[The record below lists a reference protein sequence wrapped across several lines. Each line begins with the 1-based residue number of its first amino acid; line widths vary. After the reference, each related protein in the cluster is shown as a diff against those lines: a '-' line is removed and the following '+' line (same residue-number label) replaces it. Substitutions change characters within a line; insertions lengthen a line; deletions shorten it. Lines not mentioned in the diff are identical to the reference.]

1 MKAIVIE
8 EFGGAEQL
16 KEKEVAKPA
25 CGVNQVL
32 IRTHATSVNP
42 VDFKIRQGHMK
53 EAAENFPLILGG
65 DVAGTVTEA
74 GSNVM
79 RFREGDRVFARPRQF
94 GTYAEY
100 VAVDGDIIARIPE
113 NLSFEEA
120 AAIPLAAM
128 TAWQALVVH
137 GRLAKGQKVLIH
149 AGAGGVGT
157 YAIQIAKSL
166 GAEVASTAS
175 ESNEA
180 LLRSLGVDHFINYK
194 KEDFSEILS
203 GYDVVLDTMGGDIQR
218 DSFKVLKS
226 GGHLVSLV
234 EQPDEKLAKVAGVTA
249 NVFMMEPKGDQLDQL
264 AELAAEGKLKSVIDG
279 IYPLSEQGVREAH
292 EKSETHHA
300 RGKLVIRVE

>member
-16 KEKEVAKPA
+16 KEQEVAKPA

-32 IRTHATSVNP
+32 IQTYATSVNP
-42 VDFKIRQGHMK
+42 VDFKIRQGDMK

-65 DVAGTVTEA
+65 DVAGIVAEA
-74 GSNVM
+74 GSNVT

-100 VAVDGDIIARIPE
+100 VAVDADIIARIPE
-113 NLSFEEA
+113 LLSFEEA

-128 TAWQALVVH
+128 TAWQALVDH
-137 GRLAKGQKVLIH
+137 GRLGKGQKVLIH

-194 KEDFSEILS
+194 KEDFSENLS

-234 EQPDEKLAKVAGVTA
+234 EQPDEKLAKEAGVTA

-264 AELAAEGKLKSVIDG
+264 AELAAEGKLKSIIDG
-279 IYPLSEQGVREAH
+279 TYPLTQQGVREAH
-292 EKSETHHA
+292 EKSETHHT
-300 RGKLVIRVE
+300 RGKLVIQVQ

>member
-8 EFGGAEQL
+8 KFGGAEQL
-16 KEKEVAKPA
+16 KEKEMPKPA

-32 IRTHATSVNP
+32 IRIHATSVNP
-42 VDFKIRQGHMK
+42 VDFKVRQGHMK
-53 EAAENFPLILGG
+53 EAVDSFPLILGG

-74 GSNVM
+74 GSNVT
-79 RFREGDRVFARPRQF
+79 RFRAGDRVFARPRHF
-94 GTYAEY
+94 GAYAEY
-100 VAVDGDIIARIPE
+100 VAVDADIIARIPE

-128 TAWQALVVH
+128 TAWQALVDH

-157 YAIQIAKSL
+157 YAIQIAKYL

-175 ESNEA
+175 ESNEE

-218 DSFKVLKS
+218 DSFKVLKA

-234 EQPDEKLAKVAGVTA
+234 EQPDEALAKEAGVTA

-264 AELAAEGKLKSVIDG
+264 AELAAEGKLRPIIDE
-279 IYPLSEQGVREAH
+279 IYPLSEQGLREAH
-292 EKSETHHA
+292 EKSETHHT

>member
-16 KEKEVAKPA
+16 KEQEVAKPR

-42 VDFKIRQGHMK
+42 VDFKIRQGDMK

-65 DVAGTVTEA
+65 DVAGIVAEA
-74 GSNVM
+74 GSNVT

-100 VAVDGDIIARIPE
+100 VAVDADIIARIPE
-113 NLSFEEA
+113 QLSFEEA

-128 TAWQALVVH
+128 TAWQALVDH
-137 GRLAKGQKVLIH
+137 GRLGKGQKLLIH

-234 EQPDEKLAKVAGVTA
+234 EQPDEKLAKEAGVTA

-264 AELAAEGKLKSVIDG
+264 AELASEGKLKSIIDG
-279 IYPLSEQGVREAH
+279 TYPLTQQGVREAH
-292 EKSETHHA
+292 EKSETHHT
-300 RGKLVIRVE
+300 RGKLVIQVQ

>member
-16 KEKEVAKPA
+16 KEKEVAKPT

-42 VDFKIRQGHMK
+42 VDFKIRQGDMK

-65 DVAGTVTEA
+65 DVAGIVAEA
-74 GSNVM
+74 GSNVT

-100 VAVDGDIIARIPE
+100 VAVDADIIARIPE

-128 TAWQALVVH
+128 TAWQALVDH
-137 GRLAKGQKVLIH
+137 GRLGKGQKVLIH

-218 DSFKVLKS
+218 NSFKVLKS

-234 EQPDEKLAKVAGVTA
+234 EQPDEKLAKKAGVTA

-279 IYPLSEQGVREAH
+279 TYPLTQQGVREAH
-292 EKSETHHA
+292 EKSETHHS
-300 RGKLVIRVE
+300 RGKLVIQVQ

>member
-8 EFGGAEQL
+8 AFGGPEQL
-16 KEKEVAKPA
+16 KEKEVQKPA

-42 VDFKIRQGHMK
+42 VDFKIRQGHLK
-53 EAAENFPLILGG
+53 EAADQLPMILGG
-65 DVAGTVTEA
+65 DVAGTVVEA
-74 GSNVM
+74 GSNVT

-100 VAVDGDIIARIPE
+100 VAVDADIVARIPE
-113 NLSFEEA
+113 QLSFEEA

-128 TAWQALVVH
+128 TAWQALVDH
-137 GRLAKGQKVLIH
+137 GHLGKGQKVLIH

-175 ESNEA
+175 AANEE

-194 KEDFSEILS
+194 KQDFSQILS
-203 GYDVVLDTMGGDIQR
+203 DYDVVLDTMGGDIQR

-226 GGHLVSLV
+226 GGRLVSLV
-234 EQPDEKLAKVAGVTA
+234 EQPDEKLAKEAGVTG
-249 NVFMMEPKGDQLDQL
+249 NVFMMEPKGDQLEQL
-264 AELAAEGKLKSVIDG
+264 AELAAAGKLKSIIDET
-279 IYPLSEQGVREAH
+279 YPLTEQGLRDAH
-292 EKSETHHA
+292 EKSESHHT
-300 RGKLVIRVE
+300 RGKLVITAD

>member
-16 KEKEVAKPA
+16 KEQEVAKPT

-32 IRTHATSVNP
+32 IQTHATSVNP
-42 VDFKIRQGHMK
+42 VDFKIRQGYMK
-53 EAAENFPLILGG
+53 EVAENFPLILGG
-65 DVAGTVTEA
+65 DVAGIVAEA
-74 GSNVM
+74 GSNVT

-100 VAVDGDIIARIPE
+100 VAVDADIIARIPE

-128 TAWQALVVH
+128 TAWQALVDH
-137 GRLAKGQKVLIH
+137 GRLGKGQKVLIH

-194 KEDFSEILS
+194 KKISRRFSP
-203 GYDVVLDTMGGDIQR
+203 V
-218 DSFKVLKS
+218 
-226 GGHLVSLV
+226 
-234 EQPDEKLAKVAGVTA
+234 
-249 NVFMMEPKGDQLDQL
+249 MMLCWTPW
-264 AELAAEGKLKSVIDG
+264 AVIFSA
-279 IYPLSEQGVREAH
+279 IASRC
-292 EKSETHHA
+292 
-300 RGKLVIRVE
+300 

>member
-8 EFGGAEQL
+8 QFGGAEQL
-16 KEKEVAKPA
+16 KEMEVTMPS

-32 IRTHATSVNP
+32 IQIHATSVNP
-42 VDFKIRQGHMK
+42 VDFKIRQGHLK
-53 EAAENFPLILGG
+53 EAAGDFPLILGG
-65 DVAGTVTEA
+65 DVAGTVVEA
-74 GSNVM
+74 GSNVT

-100 VAVDGDIIARIPE
+100 VAVDADIIARIPE
-113 NLSFEEA
+113 SLSFEEA

-128 TAWQALVVH
+128 TSWQALVDH
-137 GRLAKGQKVLIH
+137 GRLGKGQKVLIH

-175 ESNEA
+175 EANEE

-194 KEDFSEILS
+194 KEDFAEILS
-203 GYDVVLDTMGGDIQR
+203 DYDVVLDTMGGDIQR
-218 DSFKVLKS
+218 NSFKVLKS

-234 EQPDEKLAKVAGVTA
+234 EQPDENLAKEAGVTA

-264 AELAAEGKLKSVIDG
+264 AELAAEGQLKSIIDETF
-279 IYPLSEQGVREAH
+279 PLTEQGVREAH
-292 EKSETHHA
+292 EKSESHHT
-300 RGKLVIRVE
+300 RGKLVIRVR

>member
-8 EFGGAEQL
+8 KFGGAEQL
-16 KEKEVAKPA
+16 KEKEMPKPA

-32 IRTHATSVNP
+32 IRIQATSVNP
-42 VDFKIRQGHMK
+42 VDFKVRQGHMK
-53 EAAENFPLILGG
+53 EAADSFPLILGG

-74 GSNVM
+74 GSNVT
-79 RFREGDRVFARPRQF
+79 RFRAGDRVFARPRHF

-100 VAVDGDIIARIPE
+100 VAVDADIIARIPE

-128 TAWQALVVH
+128 TAWQALVDH

-157 YAIQIAKSL
+157 YAIQIAKYF

-175 ESNEA
+175 ESNEE

-218 DSFKVLKS
+218 NSFKVLKP

-234 EQPDEKLAKVAGVTA
+234 QQPDETLAKEAGVTA

-264 AELAAEGKLKSVIDG
+264 AELAAEGKLRPIIDE
-279 IYPLSEQGVREAH
+279 IYPLSEQGLREAH
-292 EKSETHHA
+292 EKSETHHT